1 MAGPRA
7 RVQFGVVLRPLIGA
21 SISKA
26 PDADLSYPGV
36 FCRHATSEPMLH
48 AYIEQILKARVY
60 DVAVESPLT
69 FAKGLSRRLSNQVL
83 LKRED
88 LQPVFSFKLRGA
100 YNKLRHL
107 PPEALQRGV
116 IAASA
121 GNHAQGVSMGASH
134 LGVQA
139 IIVMPKTTPG
149 IKVDAVRSWGGKAVL
164 HGDSFDEAYQHAM
177 ALAEERGLTFLHPF
191 DDPHVI
197 AGQGTIGM
205 EILRQHP
212 DPPHAIF
219 VPVGG
224 GGLIAGVA
232 AYVKSIR
239 PEVRVIGVEPQDAP
253 TLHAALAA
261 GERVVLPEVGLFA
274 DGVAVRQIG
283 DETFR
288 VARDTVDEVVLV
300 DTDAI
305 CAAIK
310 DIFDDTRGIAEPA
323 GALSVAGLKQYVE
336 RTGVRDAA
344 LIAIESGA
352 NINFDRLR
360 HVAERAELGE
370 RREALFAVGI
380 PERPGSFL
388 SFCKA
393 LGKRQITEFNYR
405 YADRDDAVVFVGVQL
420 GGGLAERREMIE
432 RIEKKGFVVTDMS
445 DNETAKLHIRF
456 MVGGHAPGV
465 SDERLIRF
473 EFPER
478 PGALLNFLSRLGRR
492 WNISLFHYRNHG
504 AAYGRV
510 LMGVQV
516 PAADQAAF
524 TELLGCLGY
533 PFWEETDNPAYK
545 LFAGIER
552 GG

>member
-1 MAGPRA
+1 
-7 RVQFGVVLRPLIGA
+7 
-21 SISKA
+21 
-26 PDADLSYPGV
+26 
-36 FCRHATSEPMLH
+36 MLH
-48 AYIEQILKARVY
+48 AYIERILKARVY
-60 DVAVESPLT
+60 DIAIESPLT
-69 FAKGLSRRLSNQVL
+69 KAKGLSRRLGNSVL

-107 PPEALQRGV
+107 SADALEQGV

-134 LGVQA
+134 LGAQA
-139 IIVMPKTTPG
+139 VIVMPKTTPG
-149 IKVDAVRSWGGKAVL
+149 IKVDAVRHWGAKALL
-164 HGDSFDEAYQHAM
+164 HGDSFDEAYQHAL

-191 DDPHVI
+191 DDPDVI

-205 EILRQHP
+205 EILRQQP
-212 DPPHAIF
+212 EPPHAIF

-224 GGLIAGVA
+224 GGLIAGIA
-232 AYVKSIR
+232 AYVKSIY
-239 PEVRVIGVEPQDAP
+239 PQVKIIGVEPEDAP

-261 GERVVLPEVGLFA
+261 DERVILSEVGLFA
-274 DGVAVRQIG
+274 DGVAVKQIG
-283 DETFR
+283 AEPFR
-288 VARDTVDEVVLV
+288 IARETVDEVVLV
-300 DTDAI
+300 STDAI

-310 DIFDDTRGIAEPA
+310 DIYDDTRGIAEPA
-323 GALSVAGLKQYVE
+323 GALAVAGLKQYVE
-336 RTGVRDAA
+336 YTGVREAT
-344 LIAIESGA
+344 LVAIESGA

-370 RREALFAVGI
+370 RREALFAVEI

-388 SFCKA
+388 GFCKA
-393 LGKRQITEFNYR
+393 IGKRQITEFNYR
-405 YADRDDAVVFVGVQL
+405 YADRHAAIVFVGIEL
-420 GGGLAERREMIE
+420 GGGLAERHEMIE
-432 RIEKKGFVVTDMS
+432 RIEKKGFRVTDMS

-456 MVGGHAPGV
+456 MVGGHAPGI

-478 PGALLNFLSRLGRR
+478 PGALLNFLSGLGRR

-510 LMGVQV
+510 LMGIQV
-516 PAADQAAF
+516 PEPERA
-524 TELLGCLGY
+524 ELTAMLTGLGY
-533 PFWEETDNPAYK
+533 PFWDESDNQAYR